1 MTHDDSSD
9 EGPLSLDVPLEER
22 RRKMRSYFW
31 RYKWWFLLGAVFLV
45 LTNLQ
50 KFTIP
55 VYIGYA
61 VELMQQAAEGE
72 SELEL
77 LRANLV
83 WAAIAVVLLAIGGA
97 IARILSRITIFNP
110 GRYIEFDIRNELY
123 EKLADLT
130 PAFYDPAPTGD
141 LTSRVTNDVKSVRV
155 FYALTY
161 LHVINTA
168 VAYAIGIWR
177 MAQVDLQLTL
187 MCLLPYPFLLGGILW
202 LGQALFYQTKVVQ
215 SQLSEISTK
224 IQENLSGVSM
234 VKAYAIQDREIDLFS
249 DLNEEF
255 FEEKMHYAV
264 LQGGLQALVG
274 IVAAVGTF
282 ILLVV
287 GSSQVVGGEL
297 SLGAFV
303 EFNGYVVALA
313 FPTISMGW
321 IFSIWHRGRAAFDR
335 IVEILAREPEIEDPD
350 PEDQLDLPPLESGRS
365 LGRVEMDD
373 VTFGYDDETILEN
386 IDLEIP
392 AGSTVAFVGKTG
404 SGKSTLVELLTRLY
418 DPDEGEVRIDGTPI
432 ERLPV
437 RQLRSELGFV
447 PQEPLLFS
455 MTVRQNI
462 RFGLDALDYDDTVER
477 QAPTTP
483 LIQPGP
489 DAPRELSQEERIEQ
503 AVDVAGLRPD
513 IDSFSDGLET
523 IVGERG
529 VTLSGGQKQRVTL
542 ARALLVDPRI
552 LILDDALSSVD
563 TQTEQV
569 ILDHLDYIM
578 RDRTSII
585 LTHRFNALDRVDC
598 IYVLDEG
605 RIVQTGTHDEL
616 IEAGGVYEEMYRRQE
631 LEEDLDT

>member
-1 MTHDDSSD
+1 MSRDDTSED
-9 EGPLSLDVPLEER
+9 GPLSLDVPLEDR
-22 RRKMRSYFW
+22 RRKMRSYFL
-31 RYKWWFLLGAVFLV
+31 RYKWWFLLGAGFLV

-55 VYIGYA
+55 VYIGHA
-61 VELMQQAAEGE
+61 VELLERAATGE
-72 SELEL
+72 AALAQLKS
-77 LRANLV
+77 NLV
-83 WAAIAVVLLAIGGA
+83 WAAIAIVLLAVGGA
-97 IARILSRITIFNP
+97 MARILSRITIFNP

-123 EKLADLT
+123 DTLAELT

-141 LTSRVTNDVKSVRV
+141 LTSRVSNDVKSVRV

-177 MAQVDLQLTL
+177 MAQVDLELTL
-187 MCLLPYPFLLGGILW
+187 ICLAPYPFLLGGILW

-215 SQLSEISTK
+215 SQLSDLSAK
-224 IQENLSGVSM
+224 IQENLAGVSM
-234 VKAYAIQDREIDLFS
+234 VKAYDIQDREIDLFS

-255 FEEKMHYAV
+255 FDEKMHYAV

-287 GSSQVVGGEL
+287 GSSRVVAGDL

-335 IVEILAREPEIEDPD
+335 IVEILAREPEIESPA
-350 PEDQLDLPPLESGRS
+350 PEDQLELPPLETSEAR
-365 LGRVEMDD
+365 GRVEMRN
-373 VTFGYDDETILEN
+373 VSFGYEDEQVLEE

-404 SGKSTLVELLTRLY
+404 AGKSTLVELLTRLY
-418 DPDEGEVRIDGTPI
+418 DPDEGEVRIDGVPLD
-432 ERLPV
+432 RVSL

-455 MTVRQNI
+455 MTVRENI
-462 RFGLDALDYDDTVER
+462 RFGLDALEYDETIER
-477 QAPTTP
+477 PPPTTP
-483 LIQPGP
+483 LIEPEAG
-489 DAPRELSQEERIEQ
+489 DSESLSQEERIEQ

-513 IDSFSDGLET
+513 IDAFNEGLET
-523 IVGERG
+523 VVGERG

-585 LTHRFNALDRVDC
+585 LTHRFNALDRVDR

-605 RIVQTGTHDEL
+605 RIVQSGTHAEL
-616 IEAGGVYEEMYRRQE
+616 MEEGGLYREMYRRQE
-631 LEEDLDT
+631 LEEDFET